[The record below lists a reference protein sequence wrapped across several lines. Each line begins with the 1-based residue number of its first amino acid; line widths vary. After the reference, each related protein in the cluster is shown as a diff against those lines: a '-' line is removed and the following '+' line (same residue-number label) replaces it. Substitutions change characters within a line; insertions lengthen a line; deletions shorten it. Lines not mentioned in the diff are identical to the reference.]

1 MTDLHSSHGGTNTK
15 APSTINTCTHLVI
28 VAERSAERTPGCRLG
43 APVPPVPRD
52 GAVGA
57 HGLGGRLRRLFR
69 FHEVPG
75 RGHAAAACPSLVFL
89 FCFFAHD
96 SLVSE
101 VALLGWGWLRWLVVL
116 FGRCS
121 SLGWSGVVEGGR
133 QARHRFVTAGL
144 LGRVSCF
151 EVVPTRDKG
160 VGPAS
165 YYLGGQLA
173 CRRLSFRPGCEQ
185 HQSPGHEYLATRNP
199 QQV

>member
-1 MTDLHSSHGGTNTK
+1 MEQL
-15 APSTINTCTHLVI
+15 
-28 VAERSAERTPGCRLG
+28 
-43 APVPPVPRD
+43 
-52 GAVGA
+52 A
-57 HGLGGRLRRLFR
+57 HT
-69 FHEVPG
+69 VW
-75 RGHAAAACPSLVFL
+75 AAAFAASSGSTKYLDGVTLPPLAQALVF
-89 FCFFAHD
+89 FFFFFAHD